1 MGVMNVAL
9 PDMLTKW
16 NASKDIAT
24 GHRSASATRTPLAPI
39 KKKKKWAQFFP
50 VIVELEELRGVQLQK
65 QITIQGTVLV
75 SAETRNDQSIAR
87 ASCASYPDETY
98 NVLRFPQA

>member
-1 MGVMNVAL
+1 MNVAL

-24 GHRSASATRTPLAPI
+24 GHRSASATRAPLAPI

-75 SAETRNDQSIAR
+75 SAETRNDQR
-87 ASCASYPDETY
+87 
-98 NVLRFPQA
+98 V

>member
-1 MGVMNVAL
+1 M
-9 PDMLTKW
+9 
-16 NASKDIAT
+16 
-24 GHRSASATRTPLAPI
+24 
-39 KKKKKWAQFFP
+39 
-50 VIVELEELRGVQLQK
+50 QLQK

-75 SAETRNDQSIAR
+75 SAETRKDQSMVR